1 MKKFYELIV
10 EHRKSIVI
18 GFIITAVVCFFL
30 KGLVGVNYDITDYL
44 PDDSP
49 STQALDVMKKEFPD
63 GIPNARVMVKDVS
76 IPEALEMKDELSKI
90 DGVESVTWMDD
101 SVDITM
107 PLEMLDTEVIETYYK
122 NNTALYSLTIDEEK
136 DAETVAKV
144 REVIGEDNAL
154 TGSVVN
160 TADGRT
166 NTVAEVDLIT
176 IVAVLFVLAVLTLS
190 TDSWVEPIVVLA
202 GLGVAILINGGTNL
216 MFGTVSFVTNAAGSV
231 LQLAVS
237 LDYSVFLIHRFEE
250 MKRKESDPKKAM
262 TVALSKSTMS
272 ILSSGLTTVIGFLA
286 VILMR
291 FKIGPDVGLSL
302 AKGVVI
308 SLITTFVF
316 MPGLI
321 LLTYKIMEKTKH
333 RSLLPS
339 FKLFGKGIGKITM
352 PLVICF
358 VMMIVPGFLAY
369 NSNSYYYGASKL
381 FNESSRIGRDN
392 TLVEE
397 TFGENDTYALMV
409 KSGDRV
415 KEKELSDDLHKL
427 PEVTSIIS
435 YVDTV
440 GSTIPNSYLDS
451 KTYSKLDSG
460 NYTRMVISVSAPYEG
475 EDTFHLVET
484 IRGLG
489 EKYYPGE
496 GGYYLAGNGVSTYDL
511 KDTIT
516 ADMMKVNVVAIAAV
530 FIVLLF
536 SLKSMLVPLILI
548 LAIETAIA
556 LNLSFPYFQDEVV
569 FYVAYLIISSIQL
582 GATVDYAILTTDR
595 YRENRQTLDK
605 KQAVSQTITDV
616 TPSILVSGGVLTMV
630 GFLMGWVSSNQLLAQ
645 LGIFIG
651 RGALLSLLI
660 VMLVLPG
667 LLSVLDGIVTGRR
680 GFGRI
685 KSMRE
690 KRVENRK

>member
-1 MKKFYELIV
+1 MKKLYEFIV
-10 EHRKSIVI
+10 RRRLPIVI
-18 GFIITAVVCFFL
+18 TFIIAAVVCLFL
-30 KGLVGVNYDITDYL
+30 KQLVGVNYDITDYL

-49 STQALDVMKKEFPD
+49 STQALDVMDKEFPD
-63 GIPNARVMVKDVS
+63 GIPNARVMVKDVTV
-76 IPEALEMKDELSKI
+76 PEALEMKEKLEDV
-90 DGVESVTWMDD
+90 DGVESVTWLDD
-101 SVDITM
+101 SVDITTPM
-107 PLEMLDTEVIETYYK
+107 EMLDKDTVETYYK
-122 NNTALYSLTIDEEK
+122 DGAALYSLTIDKEK
-136 DAETVAKV
+136 DADAVAKV
-144 REVIGEDNAL
+144 RELVGENNAV

-166 NTVAEVDLIT
+166 NTVAEVGVIT
-176 IVAVLFVLAVLTLS
+176 VVAILFVLAVLTIS
-190 TDSWVEPIVVLA
+190 TDSWVEPLVVLA
-202 GLGVAILINGGTNL
+202 GLGVAIAINGGTNL
-216 MFGTVSFVTNAAGSV
+216 IFGTVSFVTNAAGSV

-250 MKRKESDPKKAM
+250 IRKEESDPKKAM
-262 TVALSKSTMS
+262 VKALSKSTMS

-316 MPGLI
+316 MPGLV
-321 LLTYKIMEKTKH
+321 LLTHKLIEKTKH
-333 RSLLPS
+333 RSLIPS
-339 FKLFGKGIGKITM
+339 FKRFGKGVSKITM
-352 PLVICF
+352 PLVIGF
-358 VMMIVPGFLAY
+358 VLLIVPGYLAY

-392 TLVEE
+392 VMVEE
-397 TFGENDTYALMV
+397 TFGANDTYALLV

-415 KEKELSDDLHKL
+415 TEKALSDELHKL

-440 GSTIPNSYLDS
+440 GSTIPDSYLDS
-451 KTYSKLDSG
+451 TTYAKLDSG
-460 NYTRMVISVSAPYEG
+460 NYTRMVISVNVPYEG
-475 EDTFHLVET
+475 EETFSLVET

-489 EKYYPGE
+489 AKYYPGE

-516 ADMMKVNVVAIAAV
+516 ADMMKVNFVAIGAV

-536 SLKSMLVPLILI
+536 SLKSMIVPIILI

-582 GATVDYAILTTDR
+582 GATVDYAILATDR
-595 YRENRQTLDK
+595 YRENRAKLSK
-605 KQAVSQTITDV
+605 KEAVSQTVTDV
-616 TPSILVSGGVLTMV
+616 TPSIIVSGGVLTMV
-630 GFLMGWVSSNQLLAQ
+630 GFLMGWVSSNQLIAQ

-651 RGALLSLLI
+651 RGALLSLLVVI
-660 VMLVLPG
+660 FVLPG
-667 LLSVLDGIVTGRR
+667 LLYIMDKAVV
-680 GFGRI
+680 
-685 KSMRE
+685 K
-690 KRVENRK
+690 KRST

>member
-1 MKKFYELIV
+1 MQRLYELIV
-10 EHRKSIVI
+10 RRRTPIVI
-18 GFIITAVVCFFL
+18 GFLIATLVCFVL
-30 KGLVGVNYDITDYL
+30 KGMVGVNYDITDYL

-49 STQALDVMKKEFPD
+49 STQALKVMEKEFPD
-63 GIPNARVMVKDVS
+63 GIPNARAMVKDVT
-76 IPEALEMKDELSKI
+76 IPEALETKKKLAEI
-90 DGVESVTWMDD
+90 DGVESVTWLDD
-101 SVDITM
+101 NVDITT
-107 PLEMLDTEVIETYYK
+107 PIEMLDAKAVEAYYK
-122 NNTALYSLTIDEEK
+122 DGAALYSLTIDEEK
-136 DAETVAKV
+136 DAEAVEAV
-144 REVIGEDNAL
+144 RSLIGDDNAL

-166 NTVAEVDLIT
+166 KTVAEVDIIT
-176 IVAVLFVLAVLTLS
+176 VVAILFVLVVLTIS
-190 TDSWVEPIVVLA
+190 TDSWVEPLVVMI

-216 MFGTVSFVTNAAGSV
+216 MFGTISFVTNAAGSV

-250 MKRKESDPKKAM
+250 TRKEESDPKKAM
-262 TVALSKSTMS
+262 VKALTKSTMS
-272 ILSSGLTTVIGFLA
+272 ILSSGLTTVIGFMA

-321 LLTYKIMEKTKH
+321 LITYKWMEKTKH
-333 RSLLPS
+333 RSFIPS
-339 FKLFGKGIGKITM
+339 FKLFGKAVSKMTM
-352 PLVICF
+352 PLVVCF
-358 VMMIVPGFLAY
+358 VLLIVPGYLAY
-369 NSNSYYYGASKL
+369 NSNSYYYGSSKL
-381 FNESSRIGRDN
+381 FNEDNRIGRDN
-392 TLVEE
+392 VMVEE
-397 TFGENDTYALMV
+397 VFGKGDTYALMV

-415 KEKELSDDLHKL
+415 KEKELSDELHKL

-440 GSTIPNSYLDS
+440 GNTIPNSYLDA
-451 KTYSKLDSG
+451 KTYGKLDSG
-460 NYTRMVISVSAPYEG
+460 NYTRMVIAISAPYEG
-475 EDTFHLVET
+475 EETFSLVKN
-484 IRGLG
+484 IRELG

-516 ADMMKVNVVAIAAV
+516 ADMMKVNFVAIGAV

-536 SLKSMLVPLILI
+536 SLKSMLVPMILI

-556 LNLSFPYFQDEVV
+556 LNLSFPYFQDEAV

-595 YRENRQTLDK
+595 YRENRQKIDK
-605 KQAVSQTITDV
+605 KAALSQTVTDV

-645 LGIFIG
+645 LGIFVG

-660 VMLVLPG
+660 VILVLPG
-667 LLSVLDGIVTGRR
+667 LLYVMDGIVTGRR
-680 GFGRI
+680 GLSRI
-685 KSMRE
+685 KNLRG
-690 KRVENRK
+690 RQRKT